1 MQFRHN
7 VQLVHSYVNTR
18 IRLINN
24 LQAYA
29 QDSRDLCRMNRNVP
43 GIFLIFSFKIHSY
56 KPILVKKARKKNQR
70 KKSCIFRQKKCRKM
84 IHRCCLGFT
93 RTDAAF
99 DGWCEACGAKLASLV
114 FCRLRFITYRREKIL
129 IFPDSLDF
137 FGCHWCQNVYKGIL
151 FVT

>member
-56 KPILVKKARKKNQR
+56 KPILVKKARKKTSEKKYVFFV
-70 KKSCIFRQKKCRKM
+70 KKS
-84 IHRCCLGFT
+84 
-93 RTDAAF
+93 
-99 DGWCEACGAKLASLV
+99 V
-114 FCRLRFITYRREKIL
+114 EK
-129 IFPDSLDF
+129 
-137 FGCHWCQNVYKGIL
+137 
-151 FVT
+151 